1 MSYFSP
7 RRSFAM
13 RHHSGVGVG
22 PLLEQMSRRKERAR
36 AAELLRL
43 VVRRGAAGFVVLL
56 AVASLWSYAR
66 SWGAHDEADRVHCL
80 LLMDRSASMRS
91 ATEAVVQGFNDFVS
105 QQREAVEGEMLLTLA
120 LFDSVRPLE
129 YTIAAQDIR
138 TVQPLRPDQFQPRG
152 TAPLFDALA
161 KVVGHAERLEHGRQT
176 EVVVVVVSDGAENAS
191 KEFTQAQ
198 VCRHRPTPRSTP
210 MLARARM
217 TSHAFARHC
226 AQQVFRLVEAKRR
239 AGWSFVF
246 LGANQD
252 AYGTGSRLAFS
263 KGAVSNFRPDASGV
277 RAAYSDLNQVPS
289 RPSTIPPSRPPAP
302 PPPPLTSQP
311 SPTPSLPPRPHPPA
325 RPQPRRVP
333 AGRRPVYSRSAP
345 ARPVPRDRC
354 TWCGRP
360 WCACDA
366 QSGKQNPRR
375 PPRVLCQRCAPSARD
390 VVIARVRGPRSCLRN
405 DPSGVAARR
414 CATTS
419 CEGSEAQSVTCGCA
433 ASKEHRFE
441 YTNTVQDLICVK
453 AL

>member
-1 MSYFSP
+1 
-7 RRSFAM
+7 
-13 RHHSGVGVG
+13 
-22 PLLEQMSRRKERAR
+22 
-36 AAELLRL
+36 
-43 VVRRGAAGFVVLL
+43 
-56 AVASLWSYAR
+56 
-66 SWGAHDEADRVHCL
+66 
-80 LLMDRSASMRS
+80 
-91 ATEAVVQGFNDFVS
+91 
-105 QQREAVEGEMLLTLA
+105 MLLTLA

-138 TVQPLRPDQFQPRG
+138 TVQPLRPEQFQPRG

-161 KVVGHAERLEHGRQT
+161 KVVGHAERLEQGRQT

-263 KGAVSNFRPDASGV
+263 KGAVSNFRPDARGV

-302 PPPPLTSQP
+302 PPPPLTSHP
-311 SPTPSLPPRPHPPA
+311 LPHPLPPTPA
-325 RPQPRRVP
+325 
-333 AGRRPVYSRSAP
+333 AP
-345 ARPVPRDRC
+345 ARTAPTPTRSCRAPPCLLPLRAGPASPSRPVHRVWQAMVRMRRAKRKAKSSPAAASALPEVRPFCPRC
-354 TWCGRP
+354 C
-360 WCACDA
+360 
-366 QSGKQNPRR
+366 N
-375 PPRVLCQRCAPSARD
+375 SAR
-390 VVIARVRGPRSCLRN
+390 ARTALM
-405 DPSGVAARR
+405 PS
-414 CATTS
+414 
-419 CEGSEAQSVTCGCA
+419 
-433 ASKEHRFE
+433 
-441 YTNTVQDLICVK
+441 
-453 AL
+453 